1 MDDTQSWKTCFSRWP
16 HNVRRRGVLVMRF
29 DEQVPFSGFRTG
41 AEQLLV
47 ERTTPDP
54 MGARMLIVPYSQ
66 IAALKVTDPL
76 DSKAVKEMGFED
88 RPASV

>member
-1 MDDTQSWKTCFSRWP
+1 
-16 HNVRRRGVLVMRF
+16 MRF

-47 ERTTPDP
+47 ERATPDP

-66 IAALKVTDPL
+66 IVAVKVTDPL
-76 DSKAVKEMGFED
+76 DPNAVKSMGFGD
-88 RPASV
+88 DPASA